1 MKIRAELNYLRIA
14 PRKVRL
20 VSGLIR
26 GLTVKDA
33 EAELRF
39 LPKRS
44 SLPLLKLLKSATANA
59 EHNFNLEKRG
69 LVISEIRVDQGPVL
83 KRFRARAFGRAAQIL
98 KRTSHVT
105 LVLES
110 REAPVKKKVA
120 KATKEVKVSKDI
132 KDTEVFDGA
141 GEQVEAG
148 RVEKQ
153 HSIREAMKKERG
165 GFQQKTKGFVKRVF
179 QRKAI

>member
-1 MKIRAELNYLRIA
+1 MKVRAELNYLRIA

-26 GLTVKDA
+26 GMTIQKA

-44 SLPLLKLLKSATANA
+44 SLPLLKLLKSAVANA
-59 EHNFNLEKRG
+59 EHNFNLEKQG

-83 KRFRARAFGRAAQIL
+83 KRFRARAFGKAAQIL
-98 KRTSHVT
+98 KRTSHVS

-110 REAPVKKKVA
+110 KAAKVTKEA
-120 KATKEVKVSKDI
+120 KATNVAKTAEEMNAVNVVKETKVAEN
-132 KDTEVFDGA
+132 DTE
-141 GEQVEAG
+141 
-148 RVEKQ
+148 RTEK
-153 HSIREAMKKERG
+153 HSIRAAMKKERSG
-165 GFQQKTKGFVKRVF
+165 ARQKTKGFVRRMF